1 MSALHSTESPITFMN
16 NEILLE
22 ANIST
27 SPAEIYNSTTEP
39 YSQCAKSCAP
49 STETGTYLQ
58 HTHKKKSLWKFKIL
72 KNRDKIQ
79 IF

>member
-1 MSALHSTESPITFMN
+1 MPALCSTESPMTFMN

-27 SPAEIYNSTTEP
+27 SPAEIYSSTTEP

-49 STETGTYLQ
+49 STETIGTHL
-58 HTHKKKSLWKFKIL
+58 
-72 KNRDKIQ
+72 
-79 IF
+79 